1 MIDLQVL
8 SDILLWK
15 SIDFISLKRSN
26 LFLHYPK
33 AYVFDYNDDHG
44 SQSFLLTLASSGIRL
59 GTPWP
64 ELRQYLKLPVSKTRA
79 PPSILRS
86 SRLVLGF
93 RFWKSVQV

>member
-1 MIDLQVL
+1 MNVLAQSWAFKISSSNYGLPSMIDLQVL

-59 GTPWP
+59 GTP
-64 ELRQYLKLPVSKTRA
+64 
-79 PPSILRS
+79 
-86 SRLVLGF
+86 
-93 RFWKSVQV
+93 